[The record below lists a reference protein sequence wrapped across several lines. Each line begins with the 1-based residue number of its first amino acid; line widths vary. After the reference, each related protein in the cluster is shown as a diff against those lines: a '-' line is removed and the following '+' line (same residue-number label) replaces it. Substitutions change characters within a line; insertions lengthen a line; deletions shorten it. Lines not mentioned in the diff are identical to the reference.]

1 MRLLHE
7 RGFGTQL
14 GDRKILRDEDKKE
27 IQKRLSELRDPVKL
41 VFFTQKLTGTCQ
53 YCEET
58 ERLLKEVAELSEK
71 LELEILN
78 FVTDKDRVDEMKID
92 KIPGIAILGSEDLGL
107 RFYGIPTGYEFAT
120 FLDTLLKASS
130 GLSGLPEALKKK
142 LERVDKPV
150 HIQVFVTPTC
160 PYCPV
165 AALTALKLAME
176 NDHITADVVEITEF
190 PHLSQK
196 YGVMGVPKVIL
207 NEVHSFEGALS
218 EDLFVEHVL
227 NIGLDNSERA

>member
-1 MRLLHE
+1 MAEKRIKQDKNTLI
-7 RGFGTQL
+7 GSTQL
-14 GDRKILRDEDKKE
+14 
-27 IQKRLSELRDPVKL
+27 ELL
-41 VFFTQKLTGTCQ
+41 
-53 YCEET
+53 
-58 ERLLKEVAELSEK
+58 EK
-71 LELEILN
+71 LCNASGVTGDEGAVRKTVKSEIN
-78 FVTDKDRVDEMKID
+78 NSVDEMKID